1 MIMKENNSQRVE
13 ISGWSFA
20 KLLIL
25 ILGLVFLFYIRN
37 VVALIF
43 VVVIL
48 VAGFS
53 PFIKSLEKY
62 KIPRILAIIILYLI
76 IFAFIGFLVYLVIP
90 PVIDQVSVFAVN
102 LAYYEEKLNSVNLG
116 SITGFFRAE
125 NNLDMIT
132 NILSNLTGG
141 VFNSIINVFGGVA
154 AALTVFVL
162 TFYILLERDSIEKF
176 IFTFMPRDK
185 KDHALTVYN
194 KISTKLGN
202 WLRGQVILAIIIG
215 VSCYIVL
222 SILGVPYALALA
234 VLAGVLEIVPI
245 IGPFVAGAAAVI
257 VTLIAGQTW
266 QLFAVVIAYV
276 AIQQAEAH
284 FLVPKLMGK
293 AVGLSPIIII
303 IALMIGGVLGGIV
316 GALLAIPV
324 AAGVSVVIQEWPN
337 LTGKKQENPA
347 ETIMEK

>member
-1 MIMKENNSQRVE
+1 MKENSTQRVE
-13 ISGWSFA
+13 ITGWSFA
-20 KLLIL
+20 KLLLL

-37 VVALIF
+37 IVALIF

-53 PFIKSLEKY
+53 PFIKSLEKH
-62 KIPRILAIIILYLI
+62 KVPRVLAIVILYLI

-90 PVIDQVSVFAVN
+90 PVINQVSNFALN
-102 LAYYEEKLNSVNLG
+102 SSYYQNKLNNINLESFIG
-116 SITGFFRAE
+116 VFSAE
-125 NNLDMIT
+125 NNLQFVT
-132 NILSNLTGG
+132 NILSKLTGG
-141 VFNSIINVFGGVA
+141 VFNSIINIFGGAA

-176 IFTFMPRDK
+176 IFTFMPHDK
-185 KDHALTVYN
+185 KEHALKVYN

-202 WLRGQVILAIIIG
+202 WLRGQLILAVTIG

-222 SILGVPYALALA
+222 SILGIPYALALA

-245 IGPFVAGAAAVI
+245 IGPIVAGVAAGLVALI
-257 VTLIAGQTW
+257 VGEAW
-266 QLFAVVIAYV
+266 QVFAIIIAYI

-293 AVGLSPIIII
+293 AVGLSPVIIII
-303 IALMIGGVLGGIV
+303 VLTIGAVLGGII

-337 LTGKKQENPA
+337 LTGKKQENPT
-347 ETIMEK
+347 ESIVEK